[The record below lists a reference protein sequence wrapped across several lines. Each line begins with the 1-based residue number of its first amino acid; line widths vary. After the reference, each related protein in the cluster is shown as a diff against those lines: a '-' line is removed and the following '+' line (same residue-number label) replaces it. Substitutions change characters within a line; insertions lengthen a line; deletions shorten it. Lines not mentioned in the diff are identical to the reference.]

1 MLGLGFHWAH
11 VAVESK
17 NAHWIIIFFIMN
29 PQSVIVPFQF
39 DDLNSFYGFD
49 FKEVNPIVLYFIKIQ
64 NHSVGIVRLQTSWT
78 FN

>member
-1 MLGLGFHWAH
+1 
-11 VAVESK
+11 
-17 NAHWIIIFFIMN
+17 MN

-64 NHSVGIVRLQTSWT
+64 NHSVGIHITDLK
-78 FN
+78 